1 MIEYLSQEDVNFT
14 NNTLHAATDSR
25 LFKKLAH
32 LHKIELE
39 ADHARN
45 VTCKRNQI
53 LNYKTNLEITKDK
66 LSSELD
72 KIRCD
77 IEDVRYINLIKRS
90 VQRNNNT

>member
-1 MIEYLSQEDVNFT
+1 MIEYLSQKDINFT

-25 LFKKLAH
+25 LFKKLVQ

-39 ADHARN
+39 VDHARKF
-45 VTCKRNQI
+45 TCKRNQI
-53 LNYKTNLEITKDK
+53 LNYKTNLEITRDE
-66 LSSELD
+66 LSNELD

-77 IEDVRYINLIKRS
+77 IENVRYINLIKRS